1 MKRLDNAE
9 HRKNSREDL
18 LPVVN
23 KNVMISCLHVPAYK
37 RLKRKF
43 LMKTAVLF
51 SLHGAMEKANNNGP
65 SLGQTTRT

>member
-1 MKRLDNAE
+1 MDNAE
-9 HRKNSREDL
+9 YRKSSREDL
-18 LPVVN
+18 LPVVH

-51 SLHGAMEKANNNGP
+51 SLLGAMEKANDNGHG
-65 SLGQTTRT
+65 LGQTTWT